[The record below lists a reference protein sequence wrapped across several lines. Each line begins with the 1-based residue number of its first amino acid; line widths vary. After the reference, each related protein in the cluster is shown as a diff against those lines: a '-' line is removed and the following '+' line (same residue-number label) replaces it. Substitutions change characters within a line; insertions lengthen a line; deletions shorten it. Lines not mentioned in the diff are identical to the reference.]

1 MKENDV
7 AIMRYIH
14 YQCYSELLHTWM
26 EAVKGTEEYST
37 FRKLTQDRILAVFV
51 VCIRVPQSALGP
63 KLL

>member
-1 MKENDV
+1 
-7 AIMRYIH
+7 
-14 YQCYSELLHTWM
+14 M